1 MPLEQYVTELA
12 LSTKE
17 AGLDG
22 VVSSA
27 LEVPAIKAACGSEFL
42 TVTPGIRMP
51 SDNKDDQT
59 RTMTPAQAITAGSDY
74 LVVGRPITRALNP
87 ADVVRTLLLTLK
99 T

>member
-1 MPLEQYVTELA
+1 
-12 LSTKE
+12 
-17 AGLDG
+17 
-22 VVSSA
+22 
-27 LEVPAIKAACGSEFL
+27 
-42 TVTPGIRMP
+42 MP